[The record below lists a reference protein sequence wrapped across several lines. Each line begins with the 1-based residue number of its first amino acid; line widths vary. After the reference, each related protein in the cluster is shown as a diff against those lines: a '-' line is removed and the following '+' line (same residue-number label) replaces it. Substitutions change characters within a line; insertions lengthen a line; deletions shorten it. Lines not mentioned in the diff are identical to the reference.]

1 MFARSVSVSLFLYLS
16 LASCLFLSLC
26 MKYVCFMA
34 AFVLTCRS
42 TWAKCCGTYVFNLL
56 ANGKTWLNST
66 CRTKM
71 KIDVSRQRSLEA
83 SSTEYSYHS
92 LKLPST
98 TITTTAN
105 MYAKFIISQS
115 RVRFPKEQH
124 KLRLRRL
131 LQPETAHTHTHTP
144 MATTS
149 IIRTVPPWEVTFA
162 LLAMHEQLRELA
174 SSVDTGLE
182 SLSSHSTYRFQFLL
196 LLALL
201 NASPNCMQHY
211 VELALS
217 SLTNWTTAQPSQL
230 TVQIKINCE
239 IKRKLLLLPDKHV
252 VYICDI
258 YV

>member
-1 MFARSVSVSLFLYLS
+1 M
-16 LASCLFLSLC
+16 
-26 MKYVCFMA
+26 
-34 AFVLTCRS
+34 
-42 TWAKCCGTYVFNLL
+42 
-56 ANGKTWLNST
+56 NST

-83 SSTEYSYHS
+83 CEYSCHS

-98 TITTTAN
+98 TITTTRT

-131 LQPETAHTHTHTP
+131 LQPDRTHSRTHTHTP

-182 SLSSHSTYRFQFLL
+182 SRFTFHTFHFQFLL

-217 SLTNWTTAQPSQL
+217 SLTN
-230 TVQIKINCE
+230 
-239 IKRKLLLLPDKHV
+239 
-252 VYICDI
+252 
-258 YV
+258 

>member
-1 MFARSVSVSLFLYLS
+1 MCRVS
-16 LASCLFLSLC
+16 
-26 MKYVCFMA
+26 
-34 AFVLTCRS
+34 
-42 TWAKCCGTYVFNLL
+42 GVFKP
-56 ANGKTWLNST
+56 A
-66 CRTKM
+66 
-71 KIDVSRQRSLEA
+71 
-83 SSTEYSYHS
+83 STEYSCHS

-98 TITTTAN
+98 TITTTRTV
-105 MYAKFIISQS
+105 YAKFIISQS

-131 LQPETAHTHTHTP
+131 LQPDRTHSRIHKP

-182 SLSSHSTYRFQFLL
+182 SLSSHFTYHFQFLV

-217 SLTNWTTAQPSQL
+217 SLTN
-230 TVQIKINCE
+230 
-239 IKRKLLLLPDKHV
+239 
-252 VYICDI
+252 
-258 YV
+258 